1 MFTCGH
7 PALTQPKHHRG
18 TMLAP
23 VPQGSSKPSLDQQP
37 LWILAVILPWWTGLT
52 IVLRSDIG
60 NVEREKIR

>member
-1 MFTCGH
+1 
-7 PALTQPKHHRG
+7 
-18 TMLAP
+18 MLAP